1 MSPIVGMFANL
12 CAYWCTFPHHT
23 YGAECICSELKLTWF
38 AYRGGA
44 SMNKEKPKKMEGEAV
59 AAGCQNTPR
68 KNNFT
73 FGWGIHIVC
82 LTGRPRNLIFASYD
96 LSDFN

>member
-1 MSPIVGMFANL
+1 VHI
-12 CAYWCTFPHHT
+12 
-23 YGAECICSELKLTWF
+23 GARSLTTPTELNVSELKLTWF
-38 AYRGGA
+38 ASRGGA

-96 LSDFN
+96 LTDFN